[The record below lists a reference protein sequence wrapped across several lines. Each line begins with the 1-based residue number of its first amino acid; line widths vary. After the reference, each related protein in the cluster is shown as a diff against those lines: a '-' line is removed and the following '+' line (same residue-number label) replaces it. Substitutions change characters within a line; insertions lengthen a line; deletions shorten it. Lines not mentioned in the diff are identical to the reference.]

1 MTETAWLL
9 PLSGVGVGIVM
20 GFVARRYHFC
30 TLGAFER
37 CWYAGDST
45 RLRSWVLVA
54 LVAAMLT
61 QLAQFFGFV
70 DGSRTFYAT
79 HPLNLL
85 GVTLGGLMFGIGMA
99 LVGTC
104 GFGALI
110 RLGGG
115 SLRAAVALTGIALS
129 ALAAQRGITA
139 QGRVAMTEP
148 FDMVIS
154 TEHGSTL
161 AGLLESF
168 GLSILTIPTMLVV
181 FLTIGYWIFR
191 DAGFRA
197 DRERIGVGLVL
208 GICVA
213 LGWLITSYF
222 ASIAFFPVQLEAANF
237 VGPVG
242 DALFQI
248 VVTTGAMPDYAV
260 GLVMGVVLGAA
271 VAAWT
276 ADDIRWEACDDARE
290 LSRHIFGSFL
300 MGTGGIMALGCTI
313 GQVVSAASVFALS
326 APLAFASMAL
336 GARIGLSLLLEGS
349 PLAFLRRS
357 TQPAE

>member
-1 MTETAWLL
+1 MIATAWLL
-9 PLSGVGVGIVM
+9 PLSGIGIGIVM

-30 TLGAFER
+30 TLGALER
-37 CWYAGDST
+37 YWYAGDST

-54 LVAAMLT
+54 LVAAALT
-61 QLAQFFGFV
+61 QTSELFGLV

-79 HPLNLL
+79 TPLNLL
-85 GVTLGGLMFGIGMA
+85 GVALGGLMFGLGMA

-129 ALAAQRGITA
+129 ALAAQRGLTA
-139 QGRVAMTEP
+139 QTRVAMTEP
-148 FDMVIS
+148 FDMTVS
-154 TEHGSTL
+154 AAHGATL
-161 AGLLESF
+161 AGLLDRI
-168 GLSILTIPTMLVV
+168 GLYGLLIPLTICVLVA
-181 FLTIGYWIFR
+181 IGYWVFR
-191 DAGFRA
+191 DPAFRA
-197 DRERIGVGLVL
+197 NRERVGVGLVL
-208 GICVA
+208 GLCVA

-222 ASIAFFPVQLEAANF
+222 ASVAFFPVQIEAANF

-248 VVTTGAMPDYAV
+248 IVTTGEVPHYAV
-260 GLVMGVVLGAA
+260 GLVCGVVLGAA
-271 VAAWT
+271 VAAWR

-290 LSRHIFGSFL
+290 LSRHVFGSFL

-326 APLAFASMAL
+326 APLAFVAMAL
-336 GARIGLSLLLEGS
+336 GARIGLSLLLEGG
-349 PLAFLRRS
+349 PLAFLRSPHAAR
-357 TQPAE
+357 